1 MLSFGYLEGLSFGCA
16 YRAMFS
22 QWRAAACCYFL
33 SASAVFALMPLEVVV
48 ERSII
53 NSVSRPLSF
62 FYSYNERICLCIHE
76 ETTHSCLRLSI
87 HEELCSTF
95 TLPLIPAIFV
105 AMYLCITIDSRPI

>member
-1 MLSFGYLEGLSFGCA
+1 MFSFGYLEGLSFGCA

-22 QWRAAACCYFL
+22 QWRAAA
-33 SASAVFALMPLEVVV
+33 SAIFALMPLEVVV

-62 FYSYNERICLCIHE
+62 FYSYERIYE

-87 HEELCSTF
+87 HEELCST
-95 TLPLIPAIFV
+95 L
-105 AMYLCITIDSRPI
+105 LCL